1 MIKISFL
8 WQILLPC
15 LEESTIEA
23 MIMNLSISL
32 ESIME
37 STVKPITVEQK
48 SLKKKKKK
56 KQTLDSLPKVVLDN
70 RNNP

>member
-1 MIKISFL
+1 MIKIFFL
-8 WQILLPC
+8 WQILLSC
-15 LEESTIEA
+15 LEESTTEA

-37 STVKPITVEQK
+37 STVKAVTVEQK
-48 SLKKKKKK
+48 SL
-56 KQTLDSLPKVVLDN
+56 DSLPKVALDN

>member
-1 MIKISFL
+1 MIKISLL

-56 KQTLDSLPKVVLDN
+56 KNKP
-70 RNNP
+70 